1 MDPLRPP
8 TPQPKSLSMT
18 KFVDARL
25 WPTSSVIYFLYISC
39 IAASSS
45 NFVRFNCTQSYFIW
59 KQALFDTNITHKKSI
74 YNSNRSNLPAKAKH
88 FDKIKNVWNIIWSV
102 LFLTSAKRNCFSFC
116 WMLAHHGITRWHNI
130 SYGLFQKNPNRNG
143 VVQGGLWLY
152 PWKFQ
157 RKQSFTSRPMWK
169 FHIIF
174 YWSHIFEIPL
184 LFYRPLIT

>member
-1 MDPLRPP
+1 MDSLRPP

-25 WPTSSVIYFLYISC
+25 WPISSVIYFLYISC

-74 YNSNRSNLPAKAKH
+74 YNSNRSNLPVKAKH

-130 SYGLFQKNPNRNG
+130 SYGLFQKKSKQKR
-143 VVQGGLWLY
+143 GGSGWFVTLPL
-152 PWKFQ
+152 
-157 RKQSFTSRPMWK
+157 
-169 FHIIF
+169 
-174 YWSHIFEIPL
+174 EIPEKTKL
-184 LFYRPLIT
+184 HFKTHVEIPHYFLLITHFRNSTSFL